1 MPGGP
6 EAEPAPGGRERVRGR
21 GRARG
26 RARARGR
33 GRARAAYPDGCG
45 KVQIP
50 EWESF
55 KGLPQSLGSATGYTG
70 FKSQLCHLSH
80 QNACDPFP
88 VPGLLGWA
96 CWPWDHPV
104 GTRCG
109 GLHCEM
115 CDWLRGRR
123 EGWWAKE
130 QGLGPMGVVLSWGGS
145 LGRAVSTSPAEAPD
159 CAPRCPV
166 EPRGAQLYG
175 RCRTHPLGVRA
186 LDSLS

>member
-21 GRARG
+21 VKG
-26 RARARGR
+26 RGR
-33 GRARAAYPDGCG
+33 GRARAADPDGRG
-45 KVQIP
+45 RVQIP

-55 KGLPQSLGSATGYTG
+55 KGLPQSLGSATGCTG

-80 QNACDPFP
+80 QSGCDPFP
-88 VPGLLGWA
+88 VPGLMDWA

-123 EGWWAKE
+123 GAG
-130 QGLGPMGVVLSWGGS
+130 GLGSRVWVPWGWCSGGVAAQGGQYQR
-145 LGRAVSTSPAEAPD
+145 LQPKHLTALPAALWSGP
-159 CAPRCPV
+159 
-166 EPRGAQLYG
+166 EPRGAQPYG
-175 RCRTHPLGVRA
+175 QCRTHPLGVRA